1 MLVICFSIGLAA
13 TMVTAGVVASLSVRH
28 IQKRWSG
35 FGAFARKAPYASSVL
50 MLLIAGYMAYT
61 EAGPAWP
68 HTRSEDGDSG
78 WDFLL

>member
-1 MLVICFSIGLAA
+1 
-13 TMVTAGVVASLSVRH
+13 
-28 IQKRWSG
+28 
-35 FGAFARKAPYASSVL
+35 